1 MDPLDLVR
9 FVKHGCVCLEYED
22 TVVYVDPYH
31 IPGQE
36 HDADLVIITHSHHD
50 HYSPEDIRKVMKEDT
65 VFASTEEV
73 GELLRR
79 DFGLDPD
86 YFTCLH
92 TGGPSVCFECGAMVR
107 PVPAQNKNHPEGFGI
122 GVLLAL
128 GGCRLYVSGDTDE
141 LDDDAVCDVLFVC
154 CDGVWNMPDFAA
166 RVPAEI
172 ARMGRCP
179 GLVVPYHYGE
189 DVPGSEGNGAALC
202 RALTAQGIPCREWK

>member
-9 FVKHGCVCLEYED
+9 FVKHGCVCFECED

-31 IPGQE
+31 VPGQE

-73 GELLRR
+73 GALLRQ

-92 TGGPSVCFECGAMVR
+92 TGGPSVWFECGAMVR
-107 PVPAQNKNHPEGFGI
+107 PVPC
-122 GVLLAL
+122 LL
-128 GGCRLYVSGDTDE
+128 YTS
-141 LDDDAVCDVLFVC
+141 
-154 CDGVWNMPDFAA
+154 
-166 RVPAEI
+166 
-172 ARMGRCP
+172 RC
-179 GLVVPYHYGE
+179 V
-189 DVPGSEGNGAALC
+189 
-202 RALTAQGIPCREWK
+202 